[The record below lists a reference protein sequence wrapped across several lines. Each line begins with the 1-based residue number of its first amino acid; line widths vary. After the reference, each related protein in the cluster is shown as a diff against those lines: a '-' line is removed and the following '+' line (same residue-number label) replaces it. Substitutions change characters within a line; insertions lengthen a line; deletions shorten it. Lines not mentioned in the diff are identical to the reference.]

1 MRDQGPQEV
10 FGGSMTKAEEYKH
23 PKWQAMRLK
32 TLERFEFKCCVCND
46 TEKTLHV
53 HHKRYPK
60 GKRIWECA
68 KDDLIVLCED
78 CHKET
83 EDFVSFAREVGP
95 YVHKC
100 FRVSM
105 GFCSPEDL
113 LRMVTDYTA
122 YQMDR
127 NAGILFEV
135 AIKAIQGAVTIID
148 ATEAAEEE

>member
-1 MRDQGPQEV
+1 
-10 FGGSMTKAEEYKH
+10 MTKAEEYKH

-32 TLERFEFKCCVCND
+32 TLERFEFKCCVCDD

-60 GKRIWECA
+60 GKRVWECSEN
-68 KDDLIVLCED
+68 DLMVLCED

-100 FRVSM
+100 FKRSGVS
-105 GFCSPEDL
+105 FSPEEF
-113 LRMVTDYTA
+113 LRTFTAYTA
-122 YQMDR
+122 QQMDR
-127 NAGILFEV
+127 SAGIVFEV
-135 AIKAIQGAVTIID
+135 AIKAIEGAITIAD
-148 ATEAAEEE
+148 AAEEAEAE